1 MAFSKRHQF
10 KTKIDGFKVAKR
22 CYACL
27 DCRHSQP
34 TTYKECPV
42 CGSKNRQ
49 YFMSKAEFHR
59 GMMLLTLL
67 NAGTI
72 TKLRFQ
78 PRYDLKVNGHK
89 ICAYVADAE
98 YYMDGDLVVE
108 DTKPEKFMDAMAKL
122 KIKLFEAIY
131 GITVTIPQR
140 KSGNRHQE
148 SHNLPLIDD

>member
-34 TTYKECPV
+34 TTYKECPE

-49 YFMSKAEFHR
+49 YFMSAAEFKR
-59 GMMLLTLL
+59 GMLLLTMQA
-67 NAGTI
+67 AGTI
-72 TKLRFQ
+72 SKLRFQ
-78 PRYDLKVNGHK
+78 PRYKLEVKGQK
-89 ICAYVADAE
+89 ICTYVADAE
-98 YYMDGDLVVE
+98 YIRDGKQITE
-108 DTKPEKFMDAMAKL
+108 DTKPKNFIDATAKL